1 MDTAYN
7 AWQTAGFDYKNILFN
22 ELDMNTFVT
31 KNIAA
36 WCIRGL
42 LAKPQE
48 ETLFNLFEVIK
59 RLTQPSYTTEQL
71 QGLIEDTSTAVVLLE
86 RDFPLTLQNITTHLL
101 HHIPEG
107 YEDYGPLYDRWLYP
121 LERANSWVTRQI
133 LQHGHEESTVMQTY
147 RIYDWSSHNILSG
160 EIINYSRQTSLCR
173 LAEKVNSIHH
183 QDISTASTKRFILQ
197 SEDLSILKD
206 NYNNI
211 YDQNYELF
219 DIDPVVTYLKFS
231 QRQDA
236 ELKRQIFFSTTEHQ
250 TTASRSHDYC
260 VSVSHRTNRRFGTI
274 SKIFKHN
281 HLDKATMWVKL
292 EMFPIPEQSG
302 LFLVTDDRK
311 IDTHIFSF
319 DKISNPVVFA
329 SEDNKIWFLNV

>member
-1 MDTAYN
+1 M
-7 AWQTAGFDYKNILFN
+7 
-22 ELDMNTFVT
+22 
-31 KNIAA
+31 
-36 WCIRGL
+36 
-42 LAKPQE
+42 
-48 ETLFNLFEVIK
+48 
-59 RLTQPSYTTEQL
+59 
-71 QGLIEDTSTAVVLLE
+71 
-86 RDFPLTLQNITTHLL
+86 
-101 HHIPEG
+101 
-107 YEDYGPLYDRWLYP
+107 
-121 LERANSWVTRQI
+121 
-133 LQHGHEESTVMQTY
+133 
-147 RIYDWSSHNILSG
+147 SG